1 MEIYFYILI
10 GLVILLLILLII
22 VTLIILGKNKQN
34 NNAKNKLDIANI
46 TSQIKSSVDNSN
58 EVLQKVNNANYTNYQ
73 TNLKEIKENFDSS
86 IANLNKNVNQNI
98 QSSVSQIFESN
109 FRLVT
114 QKLNDVNQVINQ
126 IQNVTNDIVSLNKI
140 LSNNKN
146 RGVFGEVL
154 LKQIVSDVLTTNQYK
169 ENVITVPNSHNFVEM
184 AVLIP
189 NSSNQTVYLPIDSKF
204 PLDAY
209 TKLVDAYSSNDKHL
223 IEGAKKEFILRIAS
237 FAKDIRLKY
246 IQVPY
251 TMQFGIMFLPIESC
265 YLEVCK
271 LNISE
276 EIYRKYQVII
286 AGPTSLL
293 ALLNSLALGFSSYE
307 IQKRSDD
314 VRKALYNFKSEFEKM
329 KKNYEEVSNYL
340 DKAKL
345 SFENLIGVRTRQMER
360 LVNKYDS
367 NISNFENDKNSDK
380 I

>member
-34 NNAKNKLDIANI
+34 NTAKNKLDIANI

-169 ENVITVPNSHNFVEM
+169 ENVIIVPNSHNFVEM

-223 IEGAKKEFILRIAS
+223 IEGAKKEFILRIVS

-314 VRKALYNFKSEFEKM
+314 VRKALYDFKSEFEKM